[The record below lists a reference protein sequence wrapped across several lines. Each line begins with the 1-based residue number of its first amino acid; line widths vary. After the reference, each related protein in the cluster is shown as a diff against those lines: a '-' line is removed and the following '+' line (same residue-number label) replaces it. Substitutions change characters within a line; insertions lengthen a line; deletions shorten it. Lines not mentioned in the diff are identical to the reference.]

1 MLEICTHK
9 SEKNSNMNENLRT
22 NQEQCH
28 ARTSNALQE
37 GERPEANFAIQLFEG
52 KKVRFVWDEE
62 QEKYY
67 FAVVDIVQV
76 LTESADYQT
85 ARKYWKVLKGRLLK
99 EGNETVTNCYQL
111 KLPAAD
117 GKNRLTD
124 VADLEQIFRLIQ
136 SIPSKKAEPV
146 KKWLAEVGAQ
156 RIDQMIDPELT
167 FQMAVEDYRRQGY
180 SDRWINERMRSIEM
194 RKELT
199 DEWHRS
205 GIHEPKDFAI
215 LTNVLT
221 KAWSGMTTGEY
232 KRHKGLTKE
241 NLRDNMTN
249 VELALNNTLTEVA
262 TTEIARQR
270 KTQGMK
276 ESRQSAQAGGQIA
289 KNTRDDL
296 ERQLGRTVISS
307 ERASDYIRPIE
318 SQDAD
323 ALQLPDEEK

>member
-1 MLEICTHK
+1 M
-9 SEKNSNMNENLRT
+9 SQNEK
-22 NQEQCH
+22 
-28 ARTSNALQE
+28 
-37 GERPEANFAIQLFEG
+37 FAIQLFEG
-52 KKVRFVWDEE
+52 KKVRIAWDAE

-67 FAVVDIVQV
+67 FSVTDVVEV
-76 LTESADYQT
+76 LTDSTDAKQYVKRMLSRDPE
-85 ARKYWKVLKGRLLK
+85 LKSRWGTICTPT
-99 EGNETVTNCYQL
+99 EMM
-111 KLPAAD
+111 AAD
-117 GKNRLTD
+117 GKFYKTQA
-124 VADLEQIFRLIQ
+124 ADLEGMFRIIQ

-146 KKWLAEVGAQ
+146 KQWLAQLGSQ
-156 RIDQMIDPELT
+156 RVDQMIDPELT

-232 KRHKGLTKE
+232 KRHKGLTKQ

-249 VELALNNTLTEVA
+249 VELALNTLAEVA
-262 TTEIARQR
+262 TTEIARKR
-270 KTQGMK
+270 NPQGMA
-276 ESRQSAQAGGQIA
+276 ESRAAAQAGGQIA

-296 ERQLGRTVISS
+296 EQQLGHSVISS
-307 ERASDYIRPIE
+307 KRASDYIKKIQE
-318 SQDAD
+318 KK
-323 ALQLPDEEK
+323 QLDTK